1 MYFVFFQNILIYC
14 LICVS
19 WLIDGSNGLHISEN
33 VIFQKTNEIYTND
46 AHWYVT
52 FVHDLKPFQGLVNKI
67 KNDIEST
74 SKILHAVAYNYNKRE
89 LIEYVETF
97 KSLQIEVDLLT
108 DTYQSIY
115 KTFEDYKTLH
125 KDSKRV
131 KHSILPFVGQL
142 MSTLFG
148 TISESDL
155 ENINENINILAKNQ
169 EQIVHDLDMSL
180 SVLNMTRIQVSENR
194 RSIMDLIICIQ
205 KLDEKILKL
214 QENLERKLTRLG
226 QFIHTY
232 LQFQMIFDEIK
243 MTIQNAIFYIGNL
256 KTELNMLALN
266 HLSTSTISPR
276 DLKTLLVEIQSKLA
290 MNYELPKNP
299 NIDIWYFYKTLLCMT
314 YMENDQIR
322 IVLKIP
328 LINTKEKYDIFKVH
342 NIPVPFYNTSILDE
356 VKHCLVK
363 YELEAGLLLFSKNR
377 EEYAFLSENDYYMCN
392 RHKLHF
398 CNPKAIIYPTNMNK
412 LCVVALFM
420 KDQSD
425 VKRFCKQTVVLNQ
438 KLPLVRYLSSGI
450 WLIVTNENLKF
461 TVNCQSGDTESTEV
475 HVEAPFGILHLN
487 NTCRASNRYL
497 RLLGFFDRSST
508 FEKSDALKS
517 LLKLRNM
524 TQFDIG
530 QKFKN
535 NFENV
540 SKIDIPSHLLQLREI
555 PMQTFIHETR
565 HLPSVNIKHKTF
577 WTFTNV
583 VLIILFVTIGVIMV
597 MYIIKFKLKS
607 YHSFCLKRTVGERET
622 AVTVLKLPTKDVD
635 EESVPHNSGGGSTT
649 HKDQTFLGQTD
660 AVMAWLK
667 VGTEMK

>member
-1 MYFVFFQNILIYC
+1 MYFVFFQNILTYC

-52 FVHDLKPFQGLVNKI
+52 FVQHLKPFKGLVNKI

-125 KDSKRV
+125 KDSGRV

-148 TISESDL
+148 TMSESDL
-155 ENINENINILAKNQ
+155 ENINKNINILATNQ
-169 EQIVHDLDMSL
+169 EQIVHGLNMSL

-205 KLDEKILKL
+205 KLEEKILKL

-243 MTIQNAIFYIGNL
+243 MTIQNAIFYTGNL
-256 KTELNMLALN
+256 KTELNMLALT
-266 HLSTSTISPR
+266 HLSTSTISPG

-299 NIDIWYFYKTLLCMT
+299 NIDIWYFYKTLSCMT
-314 YMENDQIR
+314 NMENDQIR
-322 IVLKIP
+322 IVLIIP

-342 NIPVPFYNTSILDE
+342 SIPVPF
-356 VKHCLVK
+356 
-363 YELEAGLLLFSKNR
+363 
-377 EEYAFLSENDYYMCN
+377 
-392 RHKLHF
+392 
-398 CNPKAIIYPTNMNK
+398 
-412 LCVVALFM
+412 
-420 KDQSD
+420 
-425 VKRFCKQTVVLNQ
+425 
-438 KLPLVRYLSSGI
+438 
-450 WLIVTNENLKF
+450 
-461 TVNCQSGDTESTEV
+461 
-475 HVEAPFGILHLN
+475 
-487 NTCRASNRYL
+487 
-497 RLLGFFDRSST
+497 
-508 FEKSDALKS
+508 
-517 LLKLRNM
+517 
-524 TQFDIG
+524 
-530 QKFKN
+530 
-535 NFENV
+535 
-540 SKIDIPSHLLQLREI
+540 
-555 PMQTFIHETR
+555 
-565 HLPSVNIKHKTF
+565 
-577 WTFTNV
+577 
-583 VLIILFVTIGVIMV
+583 
-597 MYIIKFKLKS
+597 
-607 YHSFCLKRTVGERET
+607 
-622 AVTVLKLPTKDVD
+622 
-635 EESVPHNSGGGSTT
+635 
-649 HKDQTFLGQTD
+649 
-660 AVMAWLK
+660 
-667 VGTEMK
+667 